1 MTPPRSAFLAARS
14 RTVCG
19 VTALNFGLIT
29 YLERAYQAAVSVDG
43 EGYEL
48 GDLGT
53 KVTQRLRASIQKC
66 LMPERPVRGKMVYFE
81 MMAFEIELVAGDGE
95 GIPDWEITA
104 FRVPGAD
111 L

>member
-1 MTPPRSAFLAARS
+1 
-14 RTVCG
+14 
-19 VTALNFGLIT
+19 
-29 YLERAYQAAVSVDG
+29 
-43 EGYEL
+43 
-48 GDLGT
+48 
-53 KVTQRLRASIQKC
+53 
-66 LMPERPVRGKMVYFE
+66 MVYFE

>member
-1 MTPPRSAFLAARS
+1 M
-14 RTVCG
+14 
-19 VTALNFGLIT
+19 NYGLIT
-29 YLERAYQAAVSVDG
+29 YLENEYEAAVSVDG

-53 KVTQRLRASIQKC
+53 KVTQRLRASIKKH
-66 LMPERPVRGKMVYFE
+66 LLADRPVRGKMVYFE
-81 MMAFEIELVAGDGE
+81 GLAFEIELIAGDGE

>member
-1 MTPPRSAFLAARS
+1 MTPPRSAFKAARG
-14 RTVCG
+14 RTVTA
-19 VTALNFGLIT
+19 VTAMNYGLIT
-29 YLERAYQAAVSVDG
+29 YLENDYEAAVSVDG

-53 KVTQRLRASIQKC
+53 KVVQRLRAAVRKC
-66 LMPERPVRGKMVYFE
+66 LMVDRPVRGKMIHFE
-81 MMAFEIELVAGDGE
+81 GLAFEIELVAGDGE